1 MSDVK
6 VATALGSTAETLFAL
21 AGNDGAEIDLTALG
35 ATKVTVSVCCNGVN
49 ISIDSDGDAV
59 SFSGSIVRVQFGQ
72 LPLAADRFP
81 YYPKI
86 SYTTPDSRDN
96 VIAGREFLTPIQLF
110 VNC

>member
-21 AGNDGAEIDLTALG
+21 VGNDGSPIDLTALN
-35 ATKVTVSVCCNGVN
+35 ASKVTVSVCCDGVN

-59 SFSGSIVRVQFGQ
+59 SFSGNIARIQFGQ
-72 LPLAADRFP
+72 LALTADRFP

-86 SYTTPDSRDN
+86 SYTTPDSANN
-96 VIAGREFLTPIQLF
+96 VIAGREFLTSIQLF